1 MTSYKLTYFDFDG
14 GRGEPV
20 RIALHAAGI
29 EFEDERWA
37 FPVFQERRGE
47 VRFNALPV
55 LEQLRQSGN
64 EVIEADEKIDG
75 IAVTQSNAQCRYVGK
90 LAGLYPKDDL
100 QALYCDEVMGA
111 VEDLTNRIVPTFSL
125 EGEALKSAREE
136 LVSGWLSTFISGIGE
151 LLERGGEYFADDKLT
166 VADLKVFYTVRWLTS
181 GSLDHIPADLVE
193 RLAPNL
199 VAHAARIEAEPVV
212 TSYYD
217 GRA

>member
-55 LEQLRQSGN
+55 LE
-64 EVIEADEKIDG
+64 IDG

-199 VAHAARIEAEPVV
+199 VAHASRIEAEPVV

>member
-55 LEQLRQSGN
+55 LE
-64 EVIEADEKIDG
+64 IDG

-111 VEDLTNRIVPTFSL
+111 VEDHRYTERTRGKFLAIAAVTGDGQAHRRGPKSL
-125 EGEALKSAREE
+125 LYRP
-136 LVSGWLSTFISGIGE
+136 LVNVGKPRS
-151 LLERGGEYFADDKLT
+151 
-166 VADLKVFYTVRWLTS
+166 
-181 GSLDHIPADLVE
+181 HP
-193 RLAPNL
+193 
-199 VAHAARIEAEPVV
+199 
-212 TSYYD
+212 
-217 GRA
+217 GRSR

>member
-55 LEQLRQSGN
+55 LE
-64 EVIEADEKIDG
+64 IDG

>member
-37 FPVFQERRGE
+37 FPVFQERRDE

-55 LEQLRQSGN
+55 LE
-64 EVIEADEKIDG
+64 IDG